1 MANKGVQAL
10 CPFEL
15 IRKRDFEIVMILCL
29 RRFLAFFWEERARIR
44 KGKGRKRERRERK
57 EDGERGKEDEEEEK
71 EEEKEEEEEE
81 EEEKKVQGGRAWAR
95 ARISPGDVPWNNKD
109 KNAAGKDSEISL
121 APSPA
126 WTLRYVTSECRLV
139 TA

>member
-1 MANKGVQAL
+1 MRMANKGVQAL

-29 RRFLAFFWEERARIR
+29 RRFLAFFWEERARIEKGR
-44 KGKGRKRERRERK
+44 EGKGREEKRREGRERK
-57 EDGERGKEDEEEEK
+57 EDGERGKEDEEKEEK
-71 EEEKEEEEEE
+71 EEEKG
-81 EEEKKVQGGRAWAR
+81 QGGRAWAR